1 MNNKMMYS
9 NGGVTEKT
17 DKQANRLVKKRK
29 KIRDRRDKVESKDKK
44 TKLGKFIKKKRL
56 QRLDRRE
63 DRVQDKINENPT
75 AQKWRK
81 DGEKKKKKRKKGLL
95 PIPKNIITENFK
107 FMARKK
113 KKLKKGGAKPDY
125 LDMDGDGNRKE
136 SMKSAISSKKKM
148 KKGGKKKMMGGGMKK
163 MYKSGGFNTGA
174 GSWIEPSSVAS
185 ID

>member
-1 MNNKMMYS
+1 MMYS

-17 DKQANRLVKKRK
+17 DKQANKLVKKRK
-29 KIRDRRDKVESKDKK
+29 KIRKRRDKIEQREKE
-44 TKLGKFIKKKRL
+44 GKRVILKNLRKKRL
-56 QRLDRRE
+56 DKRE
-63 DRVQDKINENPT
+63 EKVQDKINKNPT

-81 DGEKKKKKRKKGLL
+81 DGEKKKNKKRGLGPL
-95 PIPKNIITENFK
+95 PIPKNIDQERFK
-107 FMARKK
+107 FMDRRK

>member
-17 DKQANRLVKKRK
+17 DKQANKLVKKRK
-29 KIRDRRDKVESKDKK
+29 KIRDKRDKIESKDKK

-63 DRVQDKINENPT
+63 DRVQDKINKNPT

-81 DGEKKKKKRKKGLL
+81 DGEKKNKKG
-95 PIPKNIITENFK
+95 KRERTTRENFT
-107 FMARKK
+107 F
-113 KKLKKGGAKPDY
+113 LKKGGAKPDY

-174 GSWIEPSSVAS
+174 GSWIESSSVAS

>member
-9 NGGVTEKT
+9 NGGYGEVTEKT
-17 DKQANRLVKKRK
+17 DKQANKLVKKRTKVREKRK
-29 KIRDRRDKVESKDKK
+29 KIKSKDKK

-56 QRLDRRE
+56 QRLDKRE
-63 DRVQDKINENPT
+63 DRIQEKINKNPT

-81 DGEKKKKKRKKGLL
+81 DGEKKKKKGKKSTG
-95 PIPKNIITENFK
+95 PIPSPYPNQKTFK
-107 FMARKK
+107 F
-113 KKLKKGGAKPDY
+113 LKKGGAKPDY